1 MKSACQCRW
10 FKYPSGGYSRRTT
23 QDLSPIDFLLSGI
36 STNSNDS
43 MVLLSYWRYSE
54 GELFTFE
61 HPFNQRAFSS
71 IINGFA
77 VPLKDEHKV
86 FLERVLIPL
95 HKAHSLSLFHPQV
108 KERANEVEKG
118 QDIDCLIV

>member
-1 MKSACQCRW
+1 
-10 FKYPSGGYSRRTT
+10 
-23 QDLSPIDFLLSGI
+23 
-36 STNSNDS
+36 

-54 GELFTFE
+54 GKLFAFE
-61 HPFNQRAFSS
+61 RPLNQRSFSS

-108 KERANEVEKG
+108 NERANEEETG
-118 QDIDCLIV
+118 